1 MSEEDEMTATIDE
14 IRQLVGLQLG
24 AREVGADDELARD
37 LGAESADVANLVAT
51 LEDRYG
57 LTIEE
62 EEIADLKTV
71 RDLHR
76 RVEQG

>member
-1 MSEEDEMTATIDE
+1 MTVTIDE
-14 IRQLVGLQLG
+14 IRELVSLQLG
-24 AREVGADDELARD
+24 VREVGADDELARD

-76 RVEQG
+76 RVERG